1 MYDTT
6 TKTRNKTKLQ
16 NVRFSQTHKKNDTNK
31 EKTHNKMDELVRK
44 RSTTQHNHIQQ
55 EIDTN
60 MNRHFFKLNS
70 KLSRKWIRNTN

>member
-6 TKTRNKTKLQ
+6 TKTRNKTKRSIL
-16 NVRFSQTHKKNDTNK
+16 SKPTKKNDTNK

-44 RSTTQHNHIQQ
+44 QSTTQHNHIQQ

-70 KLSRKWIRNTN
+70 KLFRKWIRNTN